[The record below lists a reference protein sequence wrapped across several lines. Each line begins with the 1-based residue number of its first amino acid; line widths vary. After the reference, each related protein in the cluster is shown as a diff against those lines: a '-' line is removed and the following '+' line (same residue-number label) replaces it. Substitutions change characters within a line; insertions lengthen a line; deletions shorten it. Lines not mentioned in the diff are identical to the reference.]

1 MDRNMARLAR
11 QRFCLS
17 GGTELAFVTAG
28 HQANPAVLLIHGYPS
43 SANTFRDVVPVLAE
57 AAYVIAPD
65 LPGYGES
72 DLLAKPTFA
81 AFGEALIELLDHLK
95 VGPRHIYLHDWGAPV
110 GFHIAMAAPDL
121 VLGLIIQNGN
131 AHRTGFSSQWEPTQA
146 FWANPTPETEAK
158 SFTFFT
164 LEATRDQYIGGVPPD
179 VAARI
184 SPDGWEEDWRVM
196 NLPGHRNLQRALL
209 LDYGQSYVA
218 RFNEID
224 EYLAQR
230 QPPALLIWGR
240 HDIFFD
246 IAEVLSWM
254 TALPRMEAHVF
265 DSGHF
270 MLETHAAPAASLM
283 ADFVKRRGLTP
294 PA

>member
-1 MDRNMARLAR
+1 MVPLTGQRLR
-11 QRFCLS
+11 LS
-17 GGTELAFVTAG
+17 GGTDLAFVTAG
-28 HQANPAVLLIHGYPS
+28 DAANPAVLLIHGYPS
-43 SANTFRDVVPVLAE
+43 SANTFRDVIPVLSDAT
-57 AAYVIAPD
+57 YVIAPD

-72 DLLAKPTFA
+72 DVLAEPSFS
-81 AFGEALIELLDHLK
+81 AFGEAIAELLDHLGA
-95 VGPRHIYLHDWGAPV
+95 GPRYIYLHDCGAPV
-110 GFHIAMAAPDL
+110 GFHIAMAAPEK

-158 SFTFFT
+158 AFTFFT
-164 LEATRDQYIGGVPPD
+164 LEATRDQYVGGVPPE

-184 SPDGWEEDWRVM
+184 SPEQWEEDWRVM
-196 NLPGHRNLQRALL
+196 NLPGRRDLQRALL
-209 LDYGQSYVA
+209 RDYGRYVA
-218 RFNEID
+218 RFSEID
-224 EYLAQR
+224 TYLTER
-230 QPPALLIWGR
+230 QPPALLLWGR

-265 DSGHF
+265 DTGHF
-270 MLETHAAPAASLM
+270 MLETHAAPAAALM
-283 ADFVKRRGLTP
+283 LDFIVRTAPRR